1 VTDVLPSLSPKITPQ
16 AVFDAMTEAMSLHQ
30 IICNADGK
38 PVDYRFLLVN
48 PAFEAI
54 TGLNRADVLGKRV
67 RQVIPD
73 IEESFIEAYGRVALT
88 GKPIRFNAYA
98 ASMKK
103 HFSISAFCPQRG
115 FFATIF
121 YDLTAQNQMA
131 MEAARLAAAI
141 NPGGQARASS
151 GETGAL
157 NADQLTKELQKSQAL
172 FEISQMLAGTV
183 DLRKTLQQIADAA
196 NRLTKSSTRAILH
209 LLDADR
215 LCLEPVAISGD
226 VPPGTMMSLNF
237 RPGEGVAGKVVATGE
252 AINVADVT
260 IDPRYVASQRPRQ
273 VTGVLGPIDL
283 PALRALLVA
292 PVMTGGTILGTLSV
306 QSPAPGAF
314 NEDDSRLLT
323 ALGAQA
329 ALAIEKARLY
339 DDLQTA
345 LQHEKSTR
353 AQLVQAE
360 KLAALGRIVASVA
373 HELNN
378 PLQAIQNALYLI
390 QMEAN
395 LSEQGNQDLKTVL
408 NETERM
414 AGLIARLRETYRPA
428 TTEAYQPTSL
438 NVLVNDVQHLLATH
452 LRHSS
457 ITLTFKPDE
466 ALPLIPVI
474 RDQIKQVILNI
485 CLNAVEAMKDG
496 GHTDIITEYHPLARN
511 VVLRIADNGP
521 AIDPQILPLIF
532 DPFVT
537 TKAGEGGT
545 GLGLAITYD
554 IIQRHMGRVEVD
566 SIPGRG
572 TTFNVIL
579 PMDAHLPDPLA
590 HPDRSWGGK

>member
-1 VTDVLPSLSPKITPQ
+1 
-16 AVFDAMTEAMSLHQ
+16 MTEAMSLQQ
-30 IICNADGK
+30 IICNAEGK
-38 PVDYRFLLVN
+38 PVDYRFLLAN
-48 PAFEAI
+48 PAFEVL
-54 TGLNRADVLGKRV
+54 TGLKRADVLGKRV

-73 IEESFIEAYGRVALT
+73 IEESLIETYGRVALT
-88 GKPIRFNAYA
+88 GTPVHFNAYA

-103 HFSISAFCPQRG
+103 HFSISVFSPQRG
-115 FFATIF
+115 FFVTIF

-151 GETGAL
+151 GETGEL
-157 NADQLTKELQKSQAL
+157 NADLLTKELQRSQAL
-172 FEISQMLAGTV
+172 FEISQLLASTV
-183 DLRKTLQQIADAA
+183 DLRTTLQQIADAA
-196 NRLTKSSTRAILH
+196 NRLNKASTRAILH
-209 LLDADR
+209 LLDNDR

-226 VPPGTMMSLNF
+226 VPATSMMPLNF
-237 RPGEGVAGKVVATGE
+237 RPGEGVAGKVVASGDP
-252 AINVADVT
+252 INVADVT
-260 IDPRYVASQRPRQ
+260 TDPRYVASQRPRQ

-292 PVMTGGTILGTLSV
+292 PVMTGGKILGTLSV
-306 QSPAPGAF
+306 QSPTPCAF

-329 ALAIEKARLY
+329 ALAIERARLY

-390 QMEAN
+390 QMEAS

-414 AGLIARLRETYRPA
+414 AGLIGRLRETYRPA

-466 ALPLIPVI
+466 ALPIIPVI

-485 CLNAVEAMKDG
+485 CLNAVEAMKEG
-496 GHTDIITEYHPLARN
+496 GRIEIVTEYHPLARN
-511 VVLRIADNGP
+511 VVMRIADNGP

-566 SIPGRG
+566 SAPGRG
-572 TTFNVIL
+572 TTFTVTL
-579 PMDAHLPDPLA
+579 PMDAHLPDALA
-590 HPDRSWGGK
+590 HPDLTWGGK